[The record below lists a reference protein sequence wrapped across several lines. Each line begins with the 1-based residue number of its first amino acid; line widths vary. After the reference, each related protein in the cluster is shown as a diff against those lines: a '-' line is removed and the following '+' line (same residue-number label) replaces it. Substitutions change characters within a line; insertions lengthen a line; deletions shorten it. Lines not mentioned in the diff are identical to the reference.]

1 MSGAQLDE
9 VLRLLWWSLVHYYYY
24 FLLLLCVASGSHASL
39 TATLSAKDEGT
50 PYYGTESALAGALP
64 VPCKLSETTNRPQNY
79 SRSTLPFASFSPG
92 GSSPPTR
99 LLILE
104 VTSPVSRH
112 PRIHGNI
119 RNSSVSLSTQTC
131 SLRAGRW
138 RGFPSQEV
146 RPTSSRH
153 TGVGGIRLFWDSA
166 SDGPPSEGGAIP
178 SELLGAESR
187 ITPLP

>member
-1 MSGAQLDE
+1 MKEHRTMGRS
-9 VLRLLWWSLVHYYYY
+9 RLLRAPSHCFVSSLKLQTVRRNTRGVP
-24 FLLLLCVASGSHASL
+24 FPSL
-39 TATLSAKDEGT
+39 
-50 PYYGTESALAGALP
+50 P
-64 VPCKLSETTNRPQNY
+64 
-79 SRSTLPFASFSPG
+79 SPG

-153 TGVGGIRLFWDSA
+153 TGVGESVCSGT
-166 SDGPPSEGGAIP
+166 PPRTGLRQRWEPFHLSSSGQNRA
-178 SELLGAESR
+178 LLHFPVPAPPVP
-187 ITPLP
+187 I

>member
-1 MSGAQLDE
+1 MGRS
-9 VLRLLWWSLVHYYYY
+9 RLLRAPSQCFVSSLKLQTVRKNTRGVP
-24 FLLLLCVASGSHASL
+24 FPSL
-39 TATLSAKDEGT
+39 
-50 PYYGTESALAGALP
+50 P
-64 VPCKLSETTNRPQNY
+64 
-79 SRSTLPFASFSPG
+79 SPG
-92 GSSPPTR
+92 GPSPPTR
-99 LLILE
+99 PLILE

-119 RNSSVSLSTQTC
+119 RNSSVGLSTQTC

-166 SDGPPSEGGAIP
+166 SDGLRQRGEPFHLSSSGQNRALLHFPVPAPPVP
-178 SELLGAESR
+178 SHNKRRKE
-187 ITPLP
+187 

>member
-1 MSGAQLDE
+1 MGRS
-9 VLRLLWWSLVHYYYY
+9 RLLRAPSQCFVSSLKLRTVRRITRGVP
-24 FLLLLCVASGSHASL
+24 FPSL
-39 TATLSAKDEGT
+39 
-50 PYYGTESALAGALP
+50 P
-64 VPCKLSETTNRPQNY
+64 
-79 SRSTLPFASFSPG
+79 SPG

-187 ITPLP
+187 ITPLPCSISCGPSLLSHLRREESHSFPPLLPHPRRIGT

>member
-1 MSGAQLDE
+1 MHPVESSCQNL
-9 VLRLLWWSLVHYYYY
+9 LRAV
-24 FLLLLCVASGSHASL
+24 
-39 TATLSAKDEGT
+39 LSAEG
-50 PYYGTESALAGALP
+50 LDRQL
-64 VPCKLSETTNRPQNY
+64 L
-79 SRSTLPFASFSPG
+79 RSHLGLYQCHVEPLPFASFSPG
-92 GSSPPTR
+92 GSSPPTH

-119 RNSSVSLSTQTC
+119 RNSSVGLSTQTC

-187 ITPLP
+187 ITPLPCSRSSCSDLSCTDLRSELTQTRSLKSENC